1 MSRFHSRKS
10 PSEHGDLSEPWKD
23 AVGRS
28 VLYRVTTPFEESGG
42 ESGKAICVVGQAGM
56 PLRVIG
62 FQSFAQDS
70 ASIQIYE
77 DEGQK
82 LDKRLHNGQVA
93 FYGAFQVPQELIDG
107 HTICT

>member
-1 MSRFHSRKS
+1 VS
-10 PSEHGDLSEPWKD
+10 
-23 AVGRS
+23 
-28 VLYRVTTPFEESGG
+28 TPFTESGG
-42 ESGKAICVVGQAGM
+42 ESGKAICVVDQGSTS
-56 PLRVIG
+56 LRVVG

-77 DEGQK
+77 DEGNRLDNK
-82 LDKRLHNGQVA
+82 LHKGEVA